1 MTIVG
6 ISTEFNSKTCED
18 LKGTKGFN
26 YFCATNDEDIMKYLF
41 ETFDYT
47 FFPSSSDIVMSL
59 EAENVSGIEVFGTSD
74 EVKVQPFEETSTTE
88 GNSFVITRSPS
99 YFPS

>member
-1 MTIVG
+1 MIKNAANEHDIHLTIVG
-6 ISTEFNSKTCED
+6 ISTDFNSQTCED

-26 YFCATNDEDIMKYLF
+26 YFCATNNEDIMKYLF

-74 EVKVQPFEETSTTE
+74 
-88 GNSFVITRSPS
+88 
-99 YFPS
+99 